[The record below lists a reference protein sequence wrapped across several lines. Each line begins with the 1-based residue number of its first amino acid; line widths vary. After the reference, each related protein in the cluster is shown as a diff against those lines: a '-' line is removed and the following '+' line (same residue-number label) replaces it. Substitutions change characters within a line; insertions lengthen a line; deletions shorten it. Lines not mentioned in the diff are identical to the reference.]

1 MMMKLLLLTTM
12 MATLFGVVVAEALPI
27 RGNYLRQNHGDR
39 ILKKVDWEKIAEEIQ
54 ANQEEEEDEEIDW
67 NAFAAGLVSAGVITT
82 TQPTVSSTTAK
93 PSTSPTQTPTPEP
106 TKVPTLTP
114 TKQPSD
120 NPTPAP
126 TLVPTSSD
134 PVSPVVATIAPTI
147 AVSSVTGG
155 GGGIYIGTPSAKPTE
170 FNFLFSFG
178 NSVFTEVTL
187 PSFRLEF
194 VATTNMNRKL
204 RQDELM
210 TEDAENAFVEII
222 SNAILSY
229 LQGNLS
235 RELVSVDLNVED
247 KRENH
252 FPQMVM
258 FSYDLGGSVTFVGG
272 EDELPPLPTSN
283 ELLTEVLGLLE
294 TDPFVEVLKSFDN
307 SGLFSIDDVVVSTSN
322 ASGTASQI
330 QIEDSAGIISNS
342 SEEGSDGVAT
352 PAVIAFVTAFAFTMA
367 VIGFITVRKL
377 REYQENEDDDS
388 FGRVKT
394 TYHNM
399 KEKFNYVSPMGKN
412 RRYDQFESPAASE
425 DSLFGDIEE
434 SDSEYPIATNVD
446 IEQPSSKALQS
457 AHLSDEAF
465 LDKSERTSESGH
477 QDLSLDLLYSDSDS
491 YFGSSVGTSIVTAGV
506 RPRMLSKDFVYSD
519 TDSSLR
525 SDLDGKEVTKS
536 NPHNANIQSIEKVNQ
551 LLLYND
557 DAAPSDSEITEAEST
572 AQEVA
577 ADYAKEWNPF
587 SSESSV
593 TDDLFARLN
602 ELENKIVFTESQ
614 FSQDDTTATERFGDY
629 RNAYSEA
636 EDSSAVQKRDI
647 SAGIFTNESLGM
659 IQRDRL
665 RGTPPPSETERDG
678 DCSKS
683 ASLLGNALYESD
695 GDDDELLFEGS
706 VSTIASEI
714 DSHC

>member
-1 MMMKLLLLTTM
+1 MDNGICGRRNGSCICLGKD
-12 MATLFGVVVAEALPI
+12 
-27 RGNYLRQNHGDR
+27 YD
-39 ILKKVDWEKIAEEIQ
+39 DDDDDEI
-54 ANQEEEEDEEIDW
+54 
-67 NAFAAGLVSAGVITT
+67 AFANNNDGHPIWCAGLVSAGVITT
-82 TQPTVSSTTAK
+82 TQPTVNSTTAK

-106 TKVPTLTP
+106 SKVPTLAP

-126 TLVPTSSD
+126 TLDPTSSD
-134 PVSPVVATIAPTI
+134 PVSPAVATIAPTI

-155 GGGIYIGTPSAKPTE
+155 GGDISVGTPSAKPTE

-210 TEDAENAFVEII
+210 TEDAEKAFIEII
-222 SNAILSY
+222 SSQILSN

-272 EDELPPLPTSN
+272 EDELPHLPTSN

-330 QIEDSAGIISNS
+330 QIADSAGIISNS
-342 SEEGSDGVAT
+342 SEEGSDGIAT

-399 KEKFNYVSPMGKN
+399 KEKFNYVTPMGKN
-412 RRYDQFESPAASE
+412 RRRYDQFESPAASE

-446 IEQPSSKALQS
+446 IEQPSSQALPS

-465 LDKSERTSESGH
+465 LDKSETTSERGH
-477 QDLSLDLLYSDSDS
+477 QNLSLDLLYSDSDS

-536 NPHNANIQSIEKVNQ
+536 NPHNANIQSIEQVNQ

-614 FSQDDTTATERFGDY
+614 FSQDVTTATERLGDY
-629 RNAYSEA
+629 RNAYSGA

-665 RGTPPPSETERDG
+665 RGTPPPSETELDG
-678 DCSKS
+678 DSSKS
-683 ASLLGNALYESD
+683 ASLLGNALDESD
-695 GDDDELLFEGS
+695 GDDDDLLFEGS